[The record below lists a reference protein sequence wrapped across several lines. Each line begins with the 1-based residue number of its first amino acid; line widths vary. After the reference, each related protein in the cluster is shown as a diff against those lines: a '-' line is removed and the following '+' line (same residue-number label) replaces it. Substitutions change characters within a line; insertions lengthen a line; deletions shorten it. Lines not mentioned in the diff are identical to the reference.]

1 MHRRRHLSEVP
12 AGSTLAAMRLP
23 ATLATVAVGFG
34 ILVSAAACS
43 NSASPP
49 PASRSANGDPWAVR
63 VEGRVFR
70 DGLGRQRLF
79 HGYNAKVKGLFDPE
93 LSGGRQAQEEF
104 PDLTE
109 QNLADFEALGQNV
122 LRIPI
127 NWSIVEPEPGQYN
140 PAVLAKLDG
149 LRALAR
155 KHGIH
160 LLLDMHQDAYSKEI
174 GQDGAPL
181 WAIVPEPRPD
191 QLREGPYKEEW
202 RLDEI
207 VINAGWNFFRDK
219 AARDGRSLQDAHIA
233 ATKYVVAHVASDTTI
248 LGIEAFNEP
257 VPPIVGGFTF
267 LRDFHER
274 FAKVMNAVDRSL
286 PVFFE
291 PEALRNQ
298 SDRSERPETPWAV
311 GPGVYSPH
319 IYTAWFT
326 QPSQNN
332 WESEDPK
339 VLEKSMLGALE
350 EAQAWQTPL
359 FVTEFGCDQ
368 SIPRGP
374 RWLHEEMKLQDRTLA
389 SATAW
394 QREPGDWGI
403 YDKQGVLRPVTAA
416 LVGRSW
422 PRAIAGDLLAIERP
436 SAESMTI
443 RFRGAEVTGRAD
455 HDVSV
460 TDAYWKT
467 VSIAC
472 DGAPVTPAK
481 AVGHVTFRCGTT
493 SGEHTITLSGTV
505 RDEVKSIA
513 W

>member
-1 MHRRRHLSEVP
+1 
-12 AGSTLAAMRLP
+12 MRAF
-23 ATLATVAVGFG
+23 ATLGTGLALVAF
-34 ILVSAAACS
+34 AAACS
-43 NSASPP
+43 TATTIP

-63 VEGRVFR
+63 VEGAVFR

-93 LSGGRQAQEEF
+93 LSGGRTAQEEF
-104 PDLTE
+104 PELTE
-109 QNLADFEALGQNV
+109 ANLADFEALGQNV

-140 PAVLAKLDG
+140 PAVLAKLDA
-149 LRALAR
+149 LRVLAR
-155 KHGIH
+155 KHGLH

-191 QLREGPYKEEW
+191 QLREGPYSDAW

-233 ATKYVVAHVASDTTI
+233 ATKYVVAHVAADTTI

-311 GPGVYSPH
+311 GPGVYAPH
-319 IYTAWFT
+319 IYTAWFS

-443 RFRGAEVTGRAD
+443 RFRGSAVTERAE
-455 HDVSV
+455 HDVSL

-467 VSIAC
+467 VTITC
-472 DGAPVTPAK
+472 DGNPVTPVK
-481 AVGHVTFRCGTT
+481 GPGHATFRCGTA
-493 SGEHTITLSGTV
+493 SGEHTIALEGTV
-505 RDEVKSIA
+505 NDDVKRVP